1 MGAHHGGVLP
11 GGHLKFY
18 GNEQWLYWHPDDEY
32 FHEDGWIPTRIVT
45 TDAGTTPPGSQWA
58 MINLPTHPGSEN
70 KWAWK
75 DLVEVPEDLEPG
87 EYVLSFRWDTL
98 HTPQVWNGCANINIK

>member
-1 MGAHHGGVLP
+1 MKIRLIIILVISTCHQSSL
-11 GGHLKFY
+11 LK

-45 TDAGTTPPGSQWA
+45 TDEGTTPPGSQWA

-75 DLVEVPEDLEPG
+75 DLVEVFSN
-87 EYVLSFRWDTL
+87 YSWTL
-98 HTPQVWNGCANINIK
+98 